1 MVGCMGESVVSVA
14 AALAFALAH
23 GNVRWADLDSPMSLA
38 KDVAPLLR
46 FEGGDLVAP
55 DAPGLGV
62 RIDPNLFD

>member
-1 MVGCMGESVVSVA
+1 MGESVVSVA

-23 GNVRWADLDSPMSLA
+23 GNVRWADLDSPMSLT
-38 KDVAPLLR
+38 KDVAPPLR

-62 RIDPNLFD
+62 RIEPDLFD